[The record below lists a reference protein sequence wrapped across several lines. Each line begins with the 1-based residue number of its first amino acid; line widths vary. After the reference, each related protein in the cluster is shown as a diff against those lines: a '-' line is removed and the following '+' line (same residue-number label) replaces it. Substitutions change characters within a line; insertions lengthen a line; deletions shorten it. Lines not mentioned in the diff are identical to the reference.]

1 MKQRRKILPN
11 EPWILLVLLI
21 VFSLPVW
28 VMAAEVAIP
37 AAEGSASQ
45 AATPSEGKV
54 LRIEDAV
61 RTALEN
67 HPSLKA
73 AQEQVGAQEAVLG
86 QQLGA
91 YYPTI
96 SLNSSYASTN
106 STGSNSTSPQAFDS
120 FSSLA
125 TFSMTLYDFGKRE
138 GNVQSARETV
148 RATQYAYTTTANNIA
163 FSAKQAYYVYLQ
175 AAALLKVREQ
185 AIKDQQL
192 LVNQARGFY
201 EVGTKARI
209 DVARAEANFYSAQ
222 ADLITAQNAVQVALV
237 TLKNA
242 LGVPELPGIPQA
254 EEIFVNQPPISL
266 EDAKKAAFAARP
278 ELLQFET
285 QRKAQ
290 DQQIAAARRGHLP
303 DFLFSANYGRKN
315 SSQNGDTFP
324 LNPTWQVQL
333 GLNFTIFD
341 GFRTTNR
348 VEQAVRTYYAVKDQ
362 EEQQKQLVALDVEQ
376 SYLNLG
382 QAQGRV
388 KSNEAGAQ
396 AAKENFDLANGRYQV
411 GVGSIIEVTDAETLY
426 VTAQTNLINSRYDYK
441 VAEAQLAKAVGRQ

>member
-1 MKQRRKILPN
+1 MSLSKTKIHIWLYVV
-11 EPWILLVLLI
+11 ILLW
-21 VFSLPVW
+21 LPQGGK
-28 VMAAEVAIP
+28 AAEP
-37 AAEGSASQ
+37 SAAPGQTGQ
-45 AATPSEGKV
+45 AAATQEKV
-54 LRIEDAV
+54 LRLEDAV
-61 RTALEN
+61 RIALEN
-67 HPSLKA
+67 HPSIKA
-73 AQEQVGAQEAVLG
+73 AQEQIGAQQAVLG

-96 SLNSSYASTN
+96 SLNNTYST
-106 STGSNSTSPQAFDS
+106 SNSSGSTSIDARAFDTYTS
-120 FSSLA
+120 QA

-138 GNVQSARETV
+138 GNVQSARDTV
-148 RATQYAYTTTANNIA
+148 QATQYAYTTTANNIV

-175 AAALLKVREQ
+175 AAALLTVREQ
-185 AIKDQQL
+185 ALKDQQL
-192 LVNQARGFY
+192 LVDQSRGFY

-242 LGVPELPGIPQA
+242 LGVPELPGIPRP
-254 EEIFVNQPPISL
+254 EEIFVNQPPVSL
-266 EDAKKAAFAARP
+266 EEAKKAAYAVRP
-278 ELLQFET
+278 EILQFEA

-303 DFLFSANYGRKN
+303 DFLFSANYGRR
-315 SSQNGDTFP
+315 GTDRGGVDAFP
-324 LNPTWQVQL
+324 LQTAWQVQL
-333 GLNFTIFD
+333 SLNIPIFD

-348 VEQAVRTYYAVKDQ
+348 VEQAVRTYYSVKDQ
-362 EEQQKQLVALDVEQ
+362 EEQQRQLVALDVEQ

-388 KSNEAGAQ
+388 KSNEAAAQ

-426 VTAQTNLINSRYDYK
+426 VTAQSNLINSRYDYK
-441 VAEAQLAKAVGRQ
+441 IAEAQLAKAMGGQ